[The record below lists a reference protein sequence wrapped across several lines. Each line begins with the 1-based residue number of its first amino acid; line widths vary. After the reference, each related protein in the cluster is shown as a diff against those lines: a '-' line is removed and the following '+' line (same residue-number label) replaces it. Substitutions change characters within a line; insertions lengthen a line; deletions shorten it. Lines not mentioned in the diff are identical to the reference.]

1 MEAALFGNE
10 MRSSTDLHV
19 HRQGGETGGE
29 VTNVLQLLR
38 LLRLLRLLKLGR
50 HYLGT
55 TRAEK
60 LCSPQGPKGH
70 NTTYISTGCSPKN
83 HALKLCSP
91 MQHESKIRRTPPS
104 DSSDPTCNRP

>member
-1 MEAALFGNE
+1 MKSVLLGSGLGNAGTWPALFGNE

-50 HYLGT
+50 HY
-55 TRAEK
+55 
-60 LCSPQGPKGH
+60 
-70 NTTYISTGCSPKN
+70 
-83 HALKLCSP
+83 
-91 MQHESKIRRTPPS
+91 
-104 DSSDPTCNRP
+104 